1 MRWLCVL
8 LALVPLLVGAVGSD
22 IRLELQQ
29 SNVATSSL
37 VDFVRPEVDPNAAR
51 MDVVAGKKRPGTRF
65 TQKDKAV
72 VKQDNASRN
81 EGKNRCENCDV
92 ETVRAQQHKKGIT
105 PPKNE
110 THVDHIIPRA
120 KGGPGEPD
128 NGQVLY
134 RECNIN
140 KSDKEQ

>member
-1 MRWLCVL
+1 M
-8 LALVPLLVGAVGSD
+8 VGAPAKA
-22 IRLELQQ
+22 IQELAGHQ
-29 SNVATSSL
+29 A
-37 VDFVRPEVDPNAAR
+37 RAAR

-92 ETVRAQQHKKGIT
+92 ETVQAQQHKKGIT

-110 THVDHIIPRA
+110 TQVDHM
-120 KGGPGEPD
+120 E
-128 NGQVLY
+128 
-134 RECNIN
+134 
-140 KSDKEQ
+140 